1 MRQKGCG
8 LLFVIKP
15 NWMSTKFAVWWR
27 FKNCVCTWYS
37 ASSKYWTLSYL
48 SAFLR
53 RLMFQFKRQTSLANN
68 VSATSLSLFD
78 KNADGKS
85 IKIIRLLKR
94 TPRTNWVRLAGVKLS
109 NLVFY
114 WTSHKWY
121 STHRGFMSLE
131 PWNGAPLCLEMVAKL
146 LFQFGTQYTF
156 MTNDYKKCRFLL
168 SICTSG
174 FWWYYKRF
182 IQVMAQ
188 IAVRDFKPS

>member
-1 MRQKGCG
+1 MRQRSVDCYMWLNQIEWAPNLPCDDG
-8 LLFVIKP
+8 L
-15 NWMSTKFAVWWR
+15 T
-27 FKNCVCTWYS
+27 NCVCTWYS

-48 SAFLR
+48 FAFLR

-131 PWNGAPLCLEMVAKL
+131 SWYGAPLCLEMMAKL

-174 FWWYYKRF
+174 FWIGDTIRDSYKWWLE
-182 IQVMAQ
+182 
-188 IAVRDFKPS
+188 